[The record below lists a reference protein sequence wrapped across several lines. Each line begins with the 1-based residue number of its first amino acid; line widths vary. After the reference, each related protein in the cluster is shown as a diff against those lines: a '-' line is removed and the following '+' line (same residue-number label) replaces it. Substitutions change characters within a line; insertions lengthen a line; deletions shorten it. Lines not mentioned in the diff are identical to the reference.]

1 MDGIRLFPRKDGVFM
16 DVKKIMG
23 AVGALVCAINFFAA
37 APASAERSVEWQEK
51 WAKKLEKVERTV
63 VSNSPEANHL
73 GQILVYIQKRIYN
86 ANGIELTQQKFK
98 NDSDYKTKMHPI
110 HMIEK
115 NDAYSIGAG
124 YIYIGVQHVHSC
136 KAENF
141 RNQYDFMVMESTISH
156 ESTHNLK
163 GHTFYKN
170 SKKDNELEAEQ
181 GTVNLV
187 EKLPEGGWGVYLVG
201 VNRDPNRPEQ
211 NRKVMDSFEKESDGK
226 IRVSSPDYVF
236 YKASNGKEYPIII
249 ADINKRS
256 DDNAYF
262 GGQVAYCIAK
272 GAFRPEN
279 IQIAPNNLRDIK
291 FEGDYLLVCRSPKL
305 PNGYRV
311 LAGLFG
317 DYESLSYNLNVAKG
331 QAKNDYPLS
340 VGFKNLNRA
349 ISTGAY
355 AKQSVEESYWTSWMA
370 CAIAQDNANR

>member
-1 MDGIRLFPRKDGVFM
+1 M

>member
-1 MDGIRLFPRKDGVFM
+1 M

-51 WAKKLEKVERTV
+51 WAQKLEKDERTV
-63 VSNSPEANHL
+63 VSNSPGANRL
-73 GQILVYIQKRIYN
+73 APILVKIQNRIYDV
-86 ANGIELTQQKFK
+86 NGIELTYQRFE
-98 NDSDYKTKMHPI
+98 NDTDYKRKMRPLR
-110 HMIEK
+110 MIEK
-115 NDAYSIGAG
+115 NDAYAIGAG
-124 YIYIGVQHVHSC
+124 YIYIGVQYV
-136 KAENF
+136 KAFKSESLQ
-141 RNQYDFMVMESTISH
+141 NQYDFMSIEKIIAH
-156 ESTHNLK
+156 ESAHNLK

-170 SKKDNELEAEQ
+170 SRRDHELEAEQ
-181 GTVNLV
+181 GAVNLV
-187 EKLPEGGWGVYLVG
+187 GKLPEGGWGVYLVG
-201 VNRDPNRPEQ
+201 LNRGLNRPEQ
-211 NRKVMDSFEKESDGK
+211 NRKIMDSFEKESHGK

-279 IQIAPNNLRDIK
+279 IQIAPNNLQDIK
-291 FEGDYLLVCRSPKL
+291 FQGDYLLVCRSPKL

-331 QAKNDYPLS
+331 QVKNDYPLS

-355 AKQSVEESYWTSWMA
+355 ARQSVEESYWTSWMA